1 MGEYRGG
8 HGAALLEQVERYF
21 KILDDD
27 SITLQYNN
35 VRANSHSLG
44 PKHQLDRTDDTY
56 CYNELYGKGHPIIRN
71 Y

>member
-1 MGEYRGG
+1 MNIGG
-8 HGAALLEQVERYF
+8 AWCTPLLEQVKRYF

-27 SITLQYNN
+27 SIALQYNY

-44 PKHQLDRTDDTY
+44 PKHQPDRTDDTS
-56 CYNELYGKGHPIIRN
+56 CYNELHGKGHPIILN